1 MLHKVRHY
9 DLGTGINSF
18 PTTTLSST
26 TTQKGHNSD
35 HNKIGHNS
43 DQRRKE
49 HSMSFLKDVYSAIV
63 MVMKHTEAYDS
74 DGDGMIENSGFPD
87 QTYVYT
93 VCVCAE
99 FCKCIDHCSVCCAYS
114 RYCLRIYNI
123 CNI

>member
-9 DLGTGINSF
+9 DLGTGINKF
-18 PTTTLSST
+18 P
-26 TTQKGHNSD
+26 TTQKGHNYD
-35 HNKIGHNS
+35 LIQKGHNS

-87 QTYVYT
+87 QTYVCVLYIYTNNSMNVYKCVCMRMPIYIYT
-93 VCVCAE
+93 VCMWFACGM
-99 FCKCIDHCSVCCAYS
+99 
-114 RYCLRIYNI
+114 LL
-123 CNI
+123 

>member
-9 DLGTGINSF
+9 DLGTGINNL
-18 PTTTLSST
+18 P

-35 HNKIGHNS
+35 HQKIGHNS

-87 QTYVYT
+87 QTLVY
-93 VCVCAE
+93 
-99 FCKCIDHCSVCCAYS
+99 AY
-114 RYCLRIYNI
+114 LH
-123 CNI
+123 